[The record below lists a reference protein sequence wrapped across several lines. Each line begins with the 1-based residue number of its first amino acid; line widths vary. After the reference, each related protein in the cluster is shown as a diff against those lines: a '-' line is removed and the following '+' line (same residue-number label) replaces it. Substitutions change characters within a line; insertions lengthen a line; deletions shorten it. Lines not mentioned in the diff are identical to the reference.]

1 MSTTELPIFEQTLL
15 LAKAMKENP
24 ELVELP
30 LVSEGEA
37 LFAIYQ
43 DTNFSDRFKGVKEL
57 KTATYKMAIE
67 DISMGAPMLTQ
78 SVIGLTFKEN
88 RIQTYISPH
97 GNPISGN
104 NVFSISLKNL
114 VAFKS
119 YRAGISDPVADQLI
133 NSGLY
138 FLAFHLSKYL
148 DLQ

>member
-1 MSTTELPIFEQTLL
+1 MSTTELPIFEQALL
-15 LAKAMKENP
+15 LAKAMKVNP
-24 ELVELP
+24 DLVELP
-30 LVSEGEA
+30 LVAEGES

-43 DTNFSDRFKGVKEL
+43 DSNFSDRFNGVKEL

-67 DISMGAPMLTQ
+67 DISMGAPMLAQ

-97 GNPISGN
+97 GNSISGN

-114 VAFKS
+114 VAFKG

-138 FLAFHLSKYL
+138 FLTFQLSKYL
-148 DLQ
+148 EL